1 MKKAELCLIC
11 RATLKDKGSPS
22 FDNLQFSF
30 APRTY
35 EVILENQ
42 KFDSCEPVSTDVGN
56 GHYYL
61 RFLATIFFA
70 DGIPINQIV
79 HELHVQVTSPEI
91 VECELWDFELL
102 SHP

>member
-70 DGIPINQIV
+70 NGIEIKEIIE
-79 HELHVQVTSPEI
+79 ELFVQVSSPEI
-91 VECELWDFELL
+91 AECELWDFELL
-102 SHP
+102 SYS